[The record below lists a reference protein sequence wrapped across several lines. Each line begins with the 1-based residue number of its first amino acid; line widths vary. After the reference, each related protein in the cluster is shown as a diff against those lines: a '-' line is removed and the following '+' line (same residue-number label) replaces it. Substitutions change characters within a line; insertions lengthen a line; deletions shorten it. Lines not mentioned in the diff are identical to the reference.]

1 MKQITI
7 LFFLILPFTVYG
19 QTELFEDFL
28 EKGKDELTKEQD
40 KQNLSE
46 AVNNLETAVKLNP
59 ESAEA
64 HYYLGYAYERM
75 NTKDIISMNNL
86 NFNLT
91 VKASREYEKTI
102 ELQPNYKEEI
112 FVRDPYSS
120 LTSIWGRQAM
130 YYLYR
135 NKSDSAEICFREGK
149 KRGGFGD
156 FFLAVNRKI
165 LDLCTESAFLFTM
178 GDNITIPIWY
188 LQTMEKYRTDVK
200 VIDANLLNTLWYPRY
215 LSKEKTIPLSY
226 TIEQLDT
233 LNLCLWDSTEI
244 RITNNDRAIDFTWS
258 VPPSYAAAY
267 LLRGDRLLLDILKQN
282 KFERDVY
289 FSSGFNP
296 KSMLGLRPFLQFNI
310 LVDKLM
316 PNNLKQLSN
325 DEFYKL
331 ADDLTE
337 LFEYVDI
344 NSQNNLQFID
354 MFRYIILDRIYSN
367 YADKKFNLSL
377 LHLLD
382 GKVPAEKYPIL
393 SGDLKIY
400 MKRLHEELR

>member
-28 EKGKDELTKEQD
+28 EKGKAELTKEQD

-59 ESAEA
+59 KSAEA

-156 FFLAVNRKI
+156 FFRRRLSDVRGQQQG
-165 LDLCTESAFLFTM
+165 LES
-178 GDNITIPIWY
+178 
-188 LQTMEKYRTDVK
+188 
-200 VIDANLLNTLWYPRY
+200 RY
-215 LSKEKTIPLSY
+215 HG
-226 TIEQLDT
+226 QH
-233 LNLCLWDSTEI
+233 
-244 RITNNDRAIDFTWS
+244 
-258 VPPSYAAAY
+258 VAAA
-267 LLRGDRLLLDILKQN
+267 LPAAGGQHRTGPDILWQ
-282 KFERDVY
+282 Y
-289 FSSGFNP
+289 G
-296 KSMLGLRPFLQFNI
+296 
-310 LVDKLM
+310 
-316 PNNLKQLSN
+316 
-325 DEFYKL
+325 
-331 ADDLTE
+331 
-337 LFEYVDI
+337 
-344 NSQNNLQFID
+344 
-354 MFRYIILDRIYSN
+354 
-367 YADKKFNLSL
+367 
-377 LHLLD
+377 
-382 GKVPAEKYPIL
+382 
-393 SGDLKIY
+393 
-400 MKRLHEELR
+400 